1 MHLCY
6 TTTWDSGIGS
16 KHLRRLLIFCRPL
29 VVITN
34 EGNQWARINSS
45 AFRHLPHCISNRNY
59 LNDFFFFYLKQ
70 RYMKKKVLLH
80 QSHSGKLLLWIGVHR
95 RPSSVVRCLLSV
107 DIIFSRNTGSIFT
120 KGWGSKASVTGPS
133 IHVFIRNKNIFFRNL
148 HDILF
153 ILCTICFIA
162 CIVHHSI

>member
-59 LNDFFFFYLKQ
+59 LNDYFFFYLKQ
-70 RYMKKKVLLH
+70 RYMKKKKYYFTRVTQVSYCCGLA
-80 QSHSGKLLLWIGVHR
+80 SIVVHR
-95 RPSSVVRCLLSV
+95 ASCVVCCPLTSSSQEILGRYLPKDEVPRPVWQAPVYMYLSV
-107 DIIFSRNTGSIFT
+107 TKIFSFEIYMISSSFY
-120 KGWGSKASVTGPS
+120 VL
-133 IHVFIRNKNIFFRNL
+133 HV
-148 HDILF
+148 
-153 ILCTICFIA
+153 
-162 CIVHHSI
+162 S